1 MELGTAGSTA
11 VVEKSSGVSLGLSA
25 VSIEEVQA
33 AACTFWAMKNT
44 QVAAACM
51 STEAVHR
58 STVSCMCGHKGGE
71 WGSSEQ
77 GEWRKGSKLTLKPL
91 HFGFEPIPCGCQSN
105 YLMLC
110 LCAELASPNFWPHEM
125 IFQQSWNS
133 AAEIIVLGHLLW
145 AIAAVP

>member
-11 VVEKSSGVSLGLSA
+11 VVEKSSRVSLGLSA

-33 AACTFWAMKNT
+33 AACTFWAVKNT

-58 STVSCMCGHKGGE
+58 STVSFMRGREGGE

-77 GEWRKGSKLTLKPL
+77 GEWRKGSKLTLKPWN
-91 HFGFEPIPCGCQSN
+91 FGFEPIPCGCQSN

-133 AAEIIVLGHLLW
+133 AAVHRFLRSLCWDTFCEQ
-145 AIAAVP
+145 